1 MKGSRTEIQQANT
14 TITNTLHYLDIP
26 LLLKINADGPFFEFG
41 PQIGFLLGAK
51 NENKIGTVSVDDT
64 NKDPYSTVD
73 YGYVVGVG
81 YQFSSGPSL
90 GVRYNGGLN
99 SLRSDDYKGPLPLIG
114 EKTYNSAFMFQLGYL
129 FGGR

>member
-1 MKGSRTEIQQANT
+1 MKGSRAEIQQLNST
-14 TITNTLHYLDIP
+14 TTNTLHYLDIP

-41 PQIGFLLGAK
+41 PQVGILLGSK
-51 NENKIGTVSVDDT
+51 NEFKSGTTSIENTD
-64 NKDPYSTVD
+64 KAPYSNVD

-99 SLRSDDYKGPLPLIG
+99 SLRSDDYRGPLPLIG